1 MSINCVSTKKAD
13 NQSCADYP
21 PIMSQKKR
29 KELYATASNMC
40 DHRNMISLA
49 LAHEPFCAP

>member
-21 PIMSQKKR
+21 PIMGQKKR
-29 KELYATASNMC
+29 DDFMLLLQICVTTE
-40 DHRNMISLA
+40 I
-49 LAHEPFCAP
+49 